1 MKLIKNLSVILFITL
16 IFLEITSFIYFNY
29 VSNDK
34 KKLEIYINKRIGTDS
49 YKYFESVELVL
60 PKPNIK
66 IYHYTDEF
74 VDIFKTKDILGKGIG
89 FFDDGI
95 NNRKIK
101 AVALGDSFTRGV
113 GSIDNLKNG
122 WVELLEKQHK
132 DMDIINLGNFGTGIL
147 DQKYSYDQIKH
158 LINHELI
165 IYNFF
170 AGADYIDNLDDKS
183 YSYFIKKKSKE
194 LSNSELDRMI
204 KSFNKMHGYKHH
216 LEYLK
221 DTKFKSYSIY
231 FFLKVVDFLNVKNI
245 LSTYDFEYVLPEH
258 EARLNLVDDEL
269 YKFNDLKI
277 RKLRC
282 IGEKYCFTEN
292 EIFENEDLSMKLV
305 KNTSNLINEFYY
317 EAVKEG
323 KKFILVIHP
332 SSRYFYPNKTNID
345 YNKLDSKM
353 INFLDKKIMVI
364 DLKKELNKIDK
375 KDQNLKIFYKYD
387 SHYRI
392 EGYKAVSN
400 IIFNNLKKIYP

>member
-1 MKLIKNLSVILFITL
+1 MKLIKNLSVIIFITF
-16 IFLEITSFIYFNY
+16 IFLESTSFIYFSY

-34 KKLEIYINKRIGTDS
+34 KNLEIYINKRIGTDS
-49 YKYFESVELVL
+49 YKYFESVGLVL

-66 IYHYTDEF
+66 IYHYTEEF

-122 WVELLEKQHK
+122 WVELLEKKRK
-132 DMDIINLGNFGTGIL
+132 DMDIINLGNFGNGIL

-170 AGADYIDNLDDKS
+170 AGADYIDNVDDKS

-221 DTKFKSYSIY
+221 DTKFKSYSVY
-231 FFLKVVDFLNVKNI
+231 FFLKVVDFLNIKNI
-245 LSTYDFEYVLPEH
+245 LSTYDFEYILPEN

-269 YKFNDLKI
+269 YKLKNLKPKKI
-277 RKLRC
+277 RC
-282 IGEKYCFTEN
+282 IGEKYCVREN

-317 EAVKEG
+317 EAIKEG

-364 DLKKELNKIDK
+364 DLKKELKKIDK

>member
-1 MKLIKNLSVILFITL
+1 M

-183 YSYFIKKKSKE
+183 YSYFIKGS
-194 LSNSELDRMI
+194 DRNAC
-204 KSFNKMHGYKHH
+204 K
-216 LEYLK
+216 
-221 DTKFKSYSIY
+221 
-231 FFLKVVDFLNVKNI
+231 
-245 LSTYDFEYVLPEH
+245 
-258 EARLNLVDDEL
+258 
-269 YKFNDLKI
+269 
-277 RKLRC
+277 
-282 IGEKYCFTEN
+282 
-292 EIFENEDLSMKLV
+292 
-305 KNTSNLINEFYY
+305 
-317 EAVKEG
+317 
-323 KKFILVIHP
+323 
-332 SSRYFYPNKTNID
+332 
-345 YNKLDSKM
+345 
-353 INFLDKKIMVI
+353 
-364 DLKKELNKIDK
+364 
-375 KDQNLKIFYKYD
+375 
-387 SHYRI
+387 
-392 EGYKAVSN
+392 
-400 IIFNNLKKIYP
+400 

>member
-364 DLKKELNKIDK
+364 DLKKELKKIDK